1 MCIIQEEIRATST
14 PGFALNGNDMET
26 HRQPQPGHGTRW
38 LAVHSPPPEATSVEE
53 RDFPTFFS
61 FLCKLTT
68 YQVNLQIR

>member
-1 MCIIQEEIRATST
+1 MCIIQEEKRATST
-14 PGFALNGNDMET
+14 PGFALNGNDMESHSLSQAT
-26 HRQPQPGHGTRW
+26 VCRCW

-68 YQVNLQIR
+68 YQVNLQIQ